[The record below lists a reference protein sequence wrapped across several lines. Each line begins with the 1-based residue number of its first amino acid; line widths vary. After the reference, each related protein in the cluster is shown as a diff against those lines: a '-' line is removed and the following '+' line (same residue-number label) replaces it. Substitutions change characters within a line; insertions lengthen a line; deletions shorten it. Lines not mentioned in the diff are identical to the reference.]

1 MTGDDLHIETCAKI
15 KIIKGFAHQSS
26 TKVARCVSEQ
36 NTLKWQRDLYNT
48 VCVTQYPANC
58 QKLFRL
64 YVSSFLSVFKKNIKS
79 RRKYLQVENTS
90 VPSSFT

>member
-1 MTGDDLHIETCAKI
+1 MSNYLHIETCAKI

-64 YVSSFLSVFKKNIKS
+64 YVSSFLSVFKKKHKI
-79 RRKYLQVENTS
+79 
-90 VPSSFT
+90 FTGGKTALCWVHFL